1 MPPGA
6 ARPMPPV
13 ELEAVAPALLLP
25 PVQARSTVA
34 AALAGGIFELGDRVI
49 SLRAGGDGP
58 PFGLRGTVSFCTH
71 DHLLGTSSLLPTAFL
86 SSICAS
92 VVLGRSARCIFF
104 VTMYCGTILFANVG

>member
-1 MPPGA
+1 MAPEGAIRTLQDMMPPGA

-34 AALAGGIFELGDRVI
+34 AALAGGIFQLGDRVI

-58 PFGLRGTVSFCTH
+58 PFGLRGTVSVSHSRSRWFADILRCNI
-71 DHLLGTSSLLPTAFL
+71 DCERCELVDGEAAERSS
-86 SSICAS
+86 
-92 VVLGRSARCIFF
+92 RS
-104 VTMYCGTILFANVG
+104 

>member
-1 MPPGA
+1 VAPEGAIRTLQDMMPPGA

-34 AALAGGIFELGDRVI
+34 AALAGGIFELGDRVT

-58 PFGLRGTVSFCTH
+58 PFGLRGTVSVLTH
-71 DHLLGTSSLLPTAFL
+71 DLVGLQTSLL
-86 SSICAS
+86 CN
-92 VVLGRSARCIFF
+92 VDCERC
-104 VTMYCGTILFANVG
+104 GW